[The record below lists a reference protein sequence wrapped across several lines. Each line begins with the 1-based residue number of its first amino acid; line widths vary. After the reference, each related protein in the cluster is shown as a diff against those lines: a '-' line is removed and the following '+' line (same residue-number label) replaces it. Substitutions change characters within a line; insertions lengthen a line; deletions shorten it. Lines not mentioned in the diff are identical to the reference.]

1 MNAGL
6 PIITTR
12 KGIEGI
18 RAIDNEHVIVVD
30 TLGQIIEAIRCL
42 ADNQS
47 ERKRIGLNARRL
59 VEREYE
65 WERIGRQLDQLY
77 REIKDTHDQVR
88 TA

>member
-1 MNAGL
+1 
-6 PIITTR
+6 R